1 MVYRSKLDAAG
12 GMVMLDGLTDN
23 TMMTSGTPVINEDM
37 LCLYID
43 LDRLIERASLSPLQ
57 QTVVT
62 EVMKGYSITD
72 IAEELTVSKQLV
84 ATSLSRAADKIAETN
99 NRGWEK
105 TYADAPA
112 RKRPDLFF
120 WGGERL

>member
-1 MVYRSKLDAAG
+1 MRLLIVYRSKLDAAG

-43 LDRLIERASLSPLQ
+43 LDRLIESASLSPLQ

-105 TYADAPA
+105 TYSDASA
-112 RKRPDLFF
+112 LKRPDLLF
-120 WGGERL
+120 

>member
-1 MVYRSKLDAAG
+1 
-12 GMVMLDGLTDN
+12 MLDGLTDN
-23 TMMTSGTPVINEDM
+23 AMMTSGTPVINEDM

-43 LDRLIERASLSPLQ
+43 LDRLIESASLSPLQ

-99 NRGWEK
+99 NRIWKK

-112 RKRPDLFF
+112 CKRPDLLFQE
-120 WGGERL
+120 GTD